1 LVVSEYDYFA
11 VLPFDGLNT
20 YIPHD
25 NPHESRGSED
35 ADGVDVKVN
44 KQVVIDV
51 VFFT

>member
-1 LVVSEYDYFA
+1 LAVSEYDYVA
-11 VLPFDGLNT
+11 VLPSGLNT
-20 YIPHD
+20 HIPYD

-44 KQVVIDV
+44 KQVVTDV